1 MAMVSYTQY
10 LEEGAINGNAVC
22 SHFRAGPEPAIQQP
36 IAMCSGVGA
45 GGLQPPPPSL
55 R

>member
-1 MAMVSYTQY
+1 MATVSYPQY
-10 LEEGAINGNAVC
+10 LKEGAINGNAVC
-22 SHFRAGPEPAIQQP
+22 SHFRVGPEPAIQQP

-45 GGLQPPPPSL
+45 VGASAPPSL